1 MIIYKETNS
10 FTAQQLGSLFNS
22 VGWLSGNYPDQL
34 VQAME
39 NSSTVFS
46 AWSGNELVGLIN
58 VLDDSILTAYI
69 HYVLVSPD
77 FQKVGIGRTLV
88 SMVQEKYKNFLYIL
102 VMIEDKKNIPYY
114 KKFGFTV
121 ADSVPMLVFSPDKVR
136 QV

>member
-1 MIIYKETNS
+1 MIIYKDTKS

-34 VQAME
+34 VKVME

-46 AWSGNELVGLIN
+46 AWSGNELAGLIN

-102 VMIEDKKNIPYY
+102 VMIEDKKNISYY

>member
-1 MIIYKETNS
+1 MIIYKDAKS
-10 FTAQQLGSLFNS
+10 FTAQQLGALFNS

-46 AWSGNELVGLIN
+46 AWSGNELVGLAN

-77 FQKVGIGRTLV
+77 FQKAGIGRTLV

-102 VMIEDKKNIPYY
+102 VMIEDKKNITYY
-114 KKFGFTV
+114 EKLGFTIT
-121 ADSVPMLVFSPDKVR
+121 DSIPMLVFSPDEVR
-136 QV
+136 PI

>member
-102 VMIEDKKNIPYY
+102 VMIEDRKNISYY